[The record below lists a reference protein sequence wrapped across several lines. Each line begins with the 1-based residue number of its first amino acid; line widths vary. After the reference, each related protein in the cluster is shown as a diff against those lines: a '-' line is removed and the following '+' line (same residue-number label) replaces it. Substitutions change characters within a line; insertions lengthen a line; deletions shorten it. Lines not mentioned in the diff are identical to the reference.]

1 MNRFTQK
8 VLSGGIAAGLSLA
21 LAASANAQAARSGAW
36 TLDAPEGEWHM
47 TGRDYSLQR
56 YSPLKQITT
65 SNVAE
70 LRPVWSFSTG
80 TLRGHEGNALVI
92 GNVMYVHTSFPN
104 IVYALD
110 LSKPGAPQIWKHVP
124 NQSPDAIPIA
134 CCDLVN
140 RGLAYHPSGKIFIQL
155 LQGELLALDAKTG
168 KELWKSKHPDKSN
181 AGVEATGYKQGATMT
196 NAPIVIKDIVIA
208 GISGG
213 EFGVRGRVSAF
224 NVNDGKHLW
233 TGYST
238 GPDNEVLI
246 SGDANANYPSHKGKD
261 LGVSTW
267 QGDEWKRGG
276 GTTWGWYSYDPELNL
291 FYYST
296 GNPGSWN
303 PDQRPGDNKWSM
315 TIFAR
320 NPENGQVKWAYQ
332 MTPHDEW
339 DYDGVNEN
347 VLFES
352 GGKKLLAHF
361 DRNGFGY
368 TLDRTN
374 GKLVVAQPY
383 GPVNWAKRVDLTTG
397 VPEKDPK
404 FGTTSKKNTEGIC
417 PAAIGFKDQQPAAFS
432 PITGYFYVPA
442 NHICMDYEG
451 VEVKYTAGQPY
462 VGAIV
467 RMFPGPGGHRGRFIA
482 WDPMKGKVVWESKEG
497 LAAYGGALT
506 TASGLVFYGTMEGWL
521 KALDQKTGKTLW
533 QFKTP
538 SGIIGNPM
546 TYNGPDGQQYVSV
559 LSGIGGWAGIGVAAG
574 IGAEDPT
581 AGLGALGAFGDA
593 GNFSTQGGVLTVF
606 GAEEHGREVS
616 PGYNGAGGISSG
628 LGQGY
633 IQVVHGAGVLF
644 APALFVPPGATA
656 AASPARVALEKKA
669 GSPCSAHRG
678 LRSLP
683 LAGLLAA
690 AAAVPAAAQRPRPVR
705 ARRAPGLC
713 RPRQHAVLQRE
724 GRRIREQARRAHR
737 HRLEGEALLRLVPG
751 PPRVFPDS
759 ERDVLRPDHPGARR
773 PRHGGHHGARTTARA
788 TSS

>member
-1 MNRFTQK
+1 
-8 VLSGGIAAGLSLA
+8 
-21 LAASANAQAARSGAW
+21 
-36 TLDAPEGEWHM
+36 
-47 TGRDYSLQR
+47 
-56 YSPLKQITT
+56 
-65 SNVAE
+65 
-70 LRPVWSFSTG
+70 
-80 TLRGHEGNALVI
+80 
-92 GNVMYVHTSFPN
+92 MYVNTSFPN

-110 LSKPGAPQIWKHVP
+110 LSKPGAPQIWKYVP

-140 RGLAYHPSGKIFIQL
+140 RGTAYHPSGKIFIQL

-168 KELWKSKHPDKSN
+168 KELWKSKHPDKSG
-181 AGVEATGYKQGATMT
+181 AGTEAIGYKQGATMT

-238 GPDNEVLI
+238 GPDSEVLI

-374 GKLVVAQPY
+374 GKLVVAEPY

-397 VPEKDPK
+397 VPEKDPQVRHHLEEEHR
-404 FGTTSKKNTEGIC
+404 GHLPRGDRLQGS
-417 PAAIGFKDQQPAAFS
+417 AAR
-432 PITGYFYVPA
+432 
-442 NHICMDYEG
+442 G
-451 VEVKYTAGQPY
+451 VLADHRPLLRAGEPHLHGLRGRGGEVHRRSALRRRHRAD
-462 VGAIV
+462 V
-467 RMFPGPGGHRGRFIA
+467 PGPGRSPWPVH
-482 WDPMKGKVVWESKEG
+482 
-497 LAAYGGALT
+497 L
-506 TASGLVFYGTMEGWL
+506 
-521 KALDQKTGKTLW
+521 
-533 QFKTP
+533 
-538 SGIIGNPM
+538 
-546 TYNGPDGQQYVSV
+546 
-559 LSGIGGWAGIGVAAG
+559 
-574 IGAEDPT
+574 
-581 AGLGALGAFGDA
+581 LGSD
-593 GNFSTQGGVLTVF
+593 
-606 GAEEHGREVS
+606 E
-616 PGYNGAGGISSG
+616 
-628 LGQGY
+628 GQG
-633 IQVVHGAGVLF
+633 QLGDQGE
-644 APALFVPPGATA
+644 P
-656 AASPARVALEKKA
+656 
-669 GSPCSAHRG
+669 RG
-678 LRSLP
+678 LRRRP
-683 LAGLLAA
+683 HHRQRPGLLRHHGRLAQGRRRRRAA
-690 AAAVPAAAQRPRPVR
+690 RSSGSSRPRR
-705 ARRAPGLC
+705 A
-713 RPRQHAVLQRE
+713 
-724 GRRIREQARRAHR
+724 
-737 HRLEGEALLRLVPG
+737 
-751 PPRVFPDS
+751 S
-759 ERDVLRPDHPGARR
+759 S
-773 PRHGGHHGARTTARA
+773 A
-788 TSS
+788 TR

>member
-1 MNRFTQK
+1 MQMGWFPFDSQSVPLQTELTSRFERCSSRGAAGGAPHSRAQPPSYLTFLFRMSVPQHRISGSRAGESPFSLRSVMNRFAQK
-8 VLSGGIAAGLSLA
+8 VVSGGLAAGLSVA
-21 LAASANAQAARSGAW
+21 VAMSADAQAARSGAW
-36 TLDAPEGEWHM
+36 TQNAPEGEWHM
-47 TGRDYSLQR
+47 TGRDHSLQR
-56 YSPLKQITT
+56 FSPLKQITT

-80 TLRGHEGNALVI
+80 TLRGHEGNPLVI

-110 LSKPGAPQIWKHVP
+110 LSKPGAPLIWKHVP

-140 RGLAYHPSGKIFIQL
+140 RGTAYHSSGKIFIQL

-168 KELWKSKHPDKSN
+168 KELWKAKN
-181 AGVEATGYKQGATMT
+181 ADYKQGSTMT

-213 EFGVRGRVSAF
+213 EFGVRGRVTAYD
-224 NVNDGKHLW
+224 VNDGKEVW
-233 TGYST
+233 RGYST
-238 GPDNEVLI
+238 GPDSEVLI
-246 SGDANANYPSHKGKD
+246 EGDANANYPSHKGKD

-320 NPENGQVKWAYQ
+320 NPDNGKVKWAYQ

-374 GKLVVAQPY
+374 GKVIVAQPY

-404 FGTTSKKNTEGIC
+404 YGTTSKKNTEGIC
-417 PAAIGFKDQQPAAFS
+417 PAAIGFKDQQPAAYS
-432 PITGYFYVPA
+432 PMTGLFYVPA

-467 RMFPGPGGHRGRFIA
+467 RMFPGPGGHRGNFIA
-482 WDPMKGKVVWESKEG
+482 WDPMKGKAVWSNKEN

-506 TASGLVFYGTMEGWL
+506 TAGGVVFYGTMEGWL
-521 KALDQKTGKTLW
+521 KALDQKTGKNLW
-533 QFKTP
+533 QYKTP

-546 TYNGPDGQQYVSV
+546 TYNGPDGQQYVAV

-593 GNFSTQGGVLTVF
+593 GNFSNQGGVLTVF
-606 GAEEHGREVS
+606 ALKNPWAAEVS
-616 PGYNGAGGISSG
+616 NRTRSRRGFTSG
-628 LGQGY
+628 
-633 IQVVHGAGVLF
+633 V
-644 APALFVPPGATA
+644 T
-656 AASPARVALEKKA
+656 
-669 GSPCSAHRG
+669 
-678 LRSLP
+678 
-683 LAGLLAA
+683 
-690 AAAVPAAAQRPRPVR
+690 
-705 ARRAPGLC
+705 
-713 RPRQHAVLQRE
+713 
-724 GRRIREQARRAHR
+724 GR
-737 HRLEGEALLRLVPG
+737 
-751 PPRVFPDS
+751 
-759 ERDVLRPDHPGARR
+759 
-773 PRHGGHHGARTTARA
+773 
-788 TSS
+788 